1 MKAATNWMPLV
12 AAVALTMAGCS
23 SGGYYDD
30 RSEAYPQAKSAEP
43 LALPA
48 GSELYET
55 REAMPVPR
63 ANRPYR
69 KLDDEFTAPRPQ
81 PSVAERDYVERRS
94 MGDARW
100 LTVND
105 PPEVVWPRI
114 VEFGERQRLSVTDR
128 DEVARRLTTPDG
140 VIVVNDGLGATSE
153 VRCELNAS
161 ALDGCLNALA
171 GYLDARGQ
179 TAMASNLSSRNAAG
193 TAVARL
199 VGGEGNRALLID
211 SDAEQAWAELSHLL
225 ERDFDQPEQQLLDQ
239 DAAGGDFEI
248 AYLPLAERH
257 PGMINRLFSDQTPRR
272 ARLNVVPAENGQARL
287 TVTSVGE
294 PALDDDGVRDL
305 LGRLSSLLR

>member
-12 AAVALTMAGCS
+12 AAVALAMAGCS

-30 RSEAYPQAKSAEP
+30 RSDAYTQAKSAEP
-43 LALPA
+43 LVLPA
-48 GSELYET
+48 GSQLYET
-55 REAMPVPR
+55 REAMPVPK
-63 ANRPYR
+63 ANRPFR
-69 KLDDEFTAPRPQ
+69 KTGDEFTAPRPQ

-105 PPEVVWPRI
+105 PPEAVWPRV
-114 VEFGERQRLSVTDR
+114 VEFGERQRLTVTDR
-128 DEVARRLTTPDG
+128 NDTARRLTTSDG
-140 VIVVNDGLGATSE
+140 MIAVNDGLGATSE
-153 VRCELNAS
+153 VRCEQNTR

-179 TAMASNLSSRNAAG
+179 TAMASNLSRREAAG
-193 TAVARL
+193 SAVARL
-199 VGGEGNRALLID
+199 VGGESNRALLID
-211 SDAEQAWAELSHLL
+211 ADAEQAWAELSHLL

-239 DAAGGDFEI
+239 DAAGGDFQV

-257 PGMINRLFSDQTPRR
+257 VGMIDRLLGDQTPRR
-272 ARLNVVPAENGQARL
+272 VRLSVVPAGEQQARL